1 MEPNDVFQ
9 DVDLMEWWETV
20 ERKLKMK
27 CFFFFVLFFLTTYP
41 IKHLLKHQLLS
52 NSYPSAL
59 ETNFTHVLVVKW
71 NQILSARC

>member
-27 CFFFFVLFFLTTYP
+27 WVFFFRFFFF
-41 IKHLLKHQLLS
+41 K
-52 NSYPSAL
+52 
-59 ETNFTHVLVVKW
+59 
-71 NQILSARC
+71 

>member
-1 MEPNDVFQ
+1 MQSSVIIWKAKITNMEPNDVFQ

-27 CFFFFVLFFLTTYP
+27 WVFFFGFF
-41 IKHLLKHQLLS
+41 LS